1 MTKTKW
7 AAVVAAGVLALTT
20 TTAMAQ
26 SAADTIATRQAGFKS
41 IAAATGDVKK
51 ALDAGADLAPVAAK
65 AQEVVDF
72 ARKIPGLFPAGTDN
86 TNATKNR
93 ALPAIWQNKSN
104 FDAIAATLA
113 GEGDK
118 LVAALKANDKTAA
131 TAAFAA
137 MTNQCGVCHRPYRV
151 PQ

>member
-1 MTKTKW
+1 MKKKTL
-7 AAVVAAGVLALTT
+7 AAVLTAGMLAVAA

-26 SAADTIATRQAGFKS
+26 SAAETIATRQAGFKS
-41 IAAATGDVKK
+41 IAAATGDIKK
-51 ALDAGADLAPVAAK
+51 ALDAGADLTTVAAK
-65 AQEVVDF
+65 AQVVVDF
-72 ARKIPGLFPAGTDN
+72 ARKIPALFPAGTDS

-93 ALPAIWQNKSN
+93 ALPAIWQNKAN
-104 FDAIAATLA
+104 FDTIAATLA

-118 LVAALKANDKTAA
+118 LGAALKANDKTAA